1 MLKKL
6 FIVFAVIIGIVV
18 LVVAALFI
26 SSWTSRPKTD
36 KEFLSQLK
44 GEVVFTRDIKGQGSE
59 ILKYSFNDQKIA
71 TVYQCDGVCDYPKWS
86 EDGKNIIFY
95 KPNNDM
101 TDSIYQLTS
110 IGTDLQLV
118 GNIKLSAEDI
128 YPRVEGINI
137 KSGDLFMVTN
147 GQEKL
152 IYDAKYDGKFNTGVS
167 YVSWSPDKKYLIFV
181 DNRYTIYITDTNGNI
196 SKLTIGSAPNW
207 KY

>member
-1 MLKKL
+1 
-6 FIVFAVIIGIVV
+6 
-18 LVVAALFI
+18 
-26 SSWTSRPKTD
+26 
-36 KEFLSQLK
+36 
-44 GEVVFTRDIKGQGSE
+44 
-59 ILKYSFNDQKIA
+59 
-71 TVYQCDGVCDYPKWS
+71 
-86 EDGKNIIFY
+86 
-95 KPNNDM
+95 M